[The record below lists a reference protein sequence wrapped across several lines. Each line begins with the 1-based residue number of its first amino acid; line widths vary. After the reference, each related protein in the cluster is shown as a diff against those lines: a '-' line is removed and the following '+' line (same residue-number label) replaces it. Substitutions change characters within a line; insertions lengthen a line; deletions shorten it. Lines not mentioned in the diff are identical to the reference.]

1 MGLSRLSSEKEGQ
14 NISLQ
19 LDTNVYCWSLS
30 AAQVVFHLKDYG
42 NLVLLHPCFLQKG
55 ANMKEE
61 KGKKRKIQN
70 YLHSRLIRKHI
81 C

>member
-1 MGLSRLSSEKEGQ
+1 MGISRFPSEMEGQ

-19 LDTNVYCWSLS
+19 LDTNVYCCSLS

-42 NLVLLHPCFLQKG
+42 NLFLLHPCFLQKR

-61 KGKKRKIQN
+61 KREKKEKF
-70 YLHSRLIRKHI
+70 KTI
-81 C
+81 CIAD